1 MMVEIGVV
9 GILSFVFFLLKQCQA
24 KRYE

>member
-1 MMVEIGVV
+1 MVEIGVV